1 MGLSVKLKL
10 ERSEHGLVLSVT
22 ESIQS
27 EQVAVIKAGLAKGSK
42 TGVHSRIL
50 IDLCALPQASLQGER
65 LASEFLALKAGFAC
79 QGREVFVASSVPGLG
94 DAASRELGLALLESA
109 PAREAAQLAACRLY
123 AEKLERQ
130 KAATEKKLDAL
141 EADACS
147 LRQLRK
153 KNSDLRKRVLSAE
166 NQIREL
172 VATKN
177 PGGNFEENAS
187 RLRTAELTL
196 TTVLQKHG
204 FLEAA
209 SS

>member
-1 MGLSVKLKL
+1 MKLKL

-22 ESIQS
+22 ESIQP

-42 TGVHSRIL
+42 TGAQSRIL
-50 IDLCALPQASLQGER
+50 IDLCSIPEASLQGER
-65 LASEFLALKAGFAC
+65 LTSEFLALKASFAC
-79 QGREVFVASSVPGLG
+79 QGREVFVASPVSDLG

-109 PAREAAQLAACRLY
+109 PAREAALLAACRLY

-130 KAATEKKLDAL
+130 KAALEKKLAAL
-141 EADACS
+141 ETDASS

-166 NQIREL
+166 GQIRGL
-172 VATKN
+172 VSAKN
-177 PGGNFEENAS
+177 PAGTFEENAS
-187 RLRTAELTL
+187 RLRTAERTL

-204 FLEAA
+204 FLGAA